1 MAGSA
6 IRRRLSKLHPG
17 WELITRTRDELNLLN
32 QVDVHHFLASAKP
45 DLVIIAAAKV
55 GGILANDQ
63 YRAEFLYENLMIEA
77 NLIHGSFQVGV
88 RDLLFLGSSCIYP
101 RDCPQ
106 PIKEDALMTGPLES
120 TNEAY
125 AIAKIA
131 GVKLCQSYNAQ
142 YGTCY
147 RSLMPTNLYGPRD
160 NYDLHTSHVLPA
172 LIRKAHE
179 AKIRGSDHMV
189 IWGSGHPRREFLHV
203 DDLADACVYFINH
216 QPAQIET
223 ADWDLLNIGT
233 GSDVSIAE
241 LARYVADVVG
251 FSGELIFDASK
262 PDGTPRKV
270 LDVSKASD
278 LGWTATITLQDGLE
292 MTYQTFLE
300 EYDP

>member
-1 MAGSA
+1 
-6 IRRRLSKLHPG
+6 
-17 WELITRTRDELNLLN
+17 
-32 QVDVHHFLASAKP
+32 
-45 DLVIIAAAKV
+45 
-55 GGILANDQ
+55 
-63 YRAEFLYENLMIEA
+63 
-77 NLIHGSFQVGV
+77 
-88 RDLLFLGSSCIYP
+88 
-101 RDCPQ
+101 
-106 PIKEDALMTGPLES
+106 
-120 TNEAY
+120 
-125 AIAKIA
+125 
-131 GVKLCQSYNAQ
+131 
-142 YGTCY
+142 
-147 RSLMPTNLYGPRD
+147 MPTNLYGPRD